1 MVWCFL
7 CQGQT
12 RSHWSSH
19 CLYKPILVLTKFRRP
34 SILDIDEDIA
44 CYYTVVENLL
54 SRKLK
59 SLDNRTYNNYGLC
72 ISFVCPCSYLSLN
85 KEQGKVSRHG
95 QRIIALS
102 PMLWHKYSLHDGGEF
117 QFFRVGAFL
126 SRLMYSCPHSLN
138 RPWNHQFFFIWISS
152 DIIAFHSKFNL
163 NFKII
168 QSREIRL
175 SKQNEHYNI
184 EK

>member
-44 CYYTVVENLL
+44 CYYSSWKSTVKETKI
-54 SRKLK
+54 SWQ
-59 SLDNRTYNNYGLC
+59 TYNNYGLC

-85 KEQGKVSRHG
+85 KERGKVSRHG

>member
-44 CYYTVVENLL
+44 CYYSSWKSTVKETKI
-54 SRKLK
+54 SWQ
-59 SLDNRTYNNYGLC
+59 TYNNYGLC

-85 KEQGKVSRHG
+85 KERGKVSRHG

-138 RPWNHQFFFIWISS
+138 RPWNHQFFFYMNLFWHHSIS
-152 DIIAFHSKFNL
+152 
-163 NFKII
+163 FKI
-168 QSREIRL
+168 
-175 SKQNEHYNI
+175 
-184 EK
+184 